1 VTLDEIRACCTAARG
16 ADAAL
21 HRRPHLRERVE
32 LLEDYLNLTAVT
44 RGELEEARL
53 YAQGALRDLAC
64 EWDAIV
70 GWEIHLKRRRADVTK
85 HDVTVAKAEI
95 RPDLHAGM
103 TEAKWLVDRLSEQID
118 RLSAWAT
125 TRSPPASTRSSPS
138 RCA

>member
-1 VTLDEIRACCTAARG
+1 VTPYEIRALLHEAAKVRMPRFS
-16 ADAAL
+16 DE
-21 HRRPHLRERVE
+21 HTSRERVE

-53 YAQGALRDLAC
+53 YAQGALRDLSV
-64 EWDAIV
+64 EWEAIV

-103 TEAKWLVDRLSEQID
+103 LEARWLVDRLSEQIHRISGMGD
-118 RLSAWAT
+118 DQVASRLYTVITGS
-125 TRSPPASTRSSPS
+125 
-138 RCA
+138 